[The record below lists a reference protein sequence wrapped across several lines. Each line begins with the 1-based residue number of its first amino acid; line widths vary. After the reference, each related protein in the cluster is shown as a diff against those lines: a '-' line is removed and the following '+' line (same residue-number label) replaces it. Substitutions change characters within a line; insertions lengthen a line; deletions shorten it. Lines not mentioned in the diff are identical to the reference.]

1 MEIKQFVKHFRIL
14 FIITAIIVG
23 IYITMLIVIKP
34 KVTEVLR
41 ENNST
46 PGHRVFDTANVLSDS
61 EEQMLEKLIAYLSK
75 ELDIPAEEL
84 DRDTTFESLH
94 LDSLDTVEM
103 LMDLE
108 QELGVD
114 LELEEKV
121 ATIGELADFIERK
134 LD

>member
-1 MEIKQFVKHFRIL
+1 
-14 FIITAIIVG
+14 
-23 IYITMLIVIKP
+23 
-34 KVTEVLR
+34 
-41 ENNST
+41 
-46 PGHRVFDTANVLSDS
+46 
-61 EEQMLEKLIAYLSK
+61 MLEKLIAYLSK
-75 ELDIPAEEL
+75 ELDVPADEL

-108 QELGVD
+108 SELGVD

-121 ATIGELADFIERK
+121 ATIGELADFIESK

>member
-1 MEIKQFVKHFRIL
+1 
-14 FIITAIIVG
+14 
-23 IYITMLIVIKP
+23 
-34 KVTEVLR
+34 
-41 ENNST
+41 
-46 PGHRVFDTANVLSDS
+46 
-61 EEQMLEKLIAYLSK
+61 MLEKLIAYLSR
-75 ELDIPAEEL
+75 ELDIPADEM

-108 QELGVD
+108 ADLGID

-121 ATIGELADFIERK
+121 ATLGELADFIESK